1 MRLPKPILEKL
12 IVIYSYQ
19 QRYEMFLNIQNN
31 TKKIP
36 TFLWGS
42 GRNTYVCQSK
52 NTIQGWA
59 LYFLRLIILLI
70 LLITCFA
77 TLTLSLTLFFLVIS
91 YCLTL
96 AFFNISTGLN

>member
-1 MRLPKPILEKL
+1 MCNVYYDNTSHIQMRLPKPILEKL
-12 IVIYSYQ
+12 LVIYSYQ

-52 NTIQGWA
+52 DTHLGGAQ
-59 LYFLRLIILLI
+59 
-70 LLITCFA
+70 
-77 TLTLSLTLFFLVIS
+77 LFF
-91 YCLTL
+91 
-96 AFFNISTGLN
+96 